1 VALTTENATHSSDEY
16 EQVVERWFH
25 ALHQR
30 EIDTDTDEWVAQV
43 AGIHVDGQEI
53 WIQIAAGEGP
63 GEEML
68 LLHVS
73 AWTTVDQAIAALKA
87 ASFKNDSYPRVVT
100 ALPTLS

>member
-1 VALTTENATHSSDEY
+1 VALAIETTAHSSEQD

-30 EIDTDTDEWVAQV
+30 EIDTETDEWVAQV
-43 AGIHVDGQEI
+43 AGIHLDGQEI
-53 WIQIAAGEGP
+53 WIQIAAGDGP
-63 GEEML
+63 AEML

-73 AWTTVDQAIAALKA
+73 AWTTVDQAIAALKG